1 LTLHPVS
8 DCVRTI
14 AAMTLEYSD
23 AIDYMQP
30 MVIHQQLLYHRASS
44 GKATAA
50 ALAVALLLCRVAHS
64 LNQVQAHSEDQED
77 AGDLQPL
84 LSLGEDCTQ
93 QTHM

>member
-1 LTLHPVS
+1 
-8 DCVRTI
+8 
-14 AAMTLEYSD
+14 MTLEYSD
-23 AIDYMQP
+23 AIDYTLQP